1 MSHGCMEML
10 AEKSKRTS
18 RAKLDS
24 NISEESEERY
34 QLSYAFQNLSRLD
47 VHSLPPM
54 DKSKILK
61 IDLTDNNFTGLN
73 DLPFLIEFAN
83 LNTLIL
89 DKNQIVSNI
98 RLPLMLH
105 LTTLW
110 LNHNQIENLAIFV
123 QNIAD
128 SCPRL
133 RYLSMMNNKAAP
145 SYFNGGSLAEHNDY
159 RMYVVARLKE
169 LSMLDDREVSAE
181 ERSHSV
187 AVYGKM
193 KTKRARK
200 KSKKNVKVEEA
211 ISDLSW
217 QELESLPDVESD
229 SRLEMADIPDLPPV
243 TP

>member
-1 MSHGCMEML
+1 M
-10 AEKSKRTS
+10 
-18 RAKLDS
+18 
-24 NISEESEERY
+24 
-34 QLSYAFQNLSRLD
+34 
-47 VHSLPPM
+47 
-54 DKSKILK
+54 
-61 IDLTDNNFTGLN
+61 
-73 DLPFLIEFAN
+73 
-83 LNTLIL
+83 
-89 DKNQIVSNI
+89 
-98 RLPLMLH
+98 
-105 LTTLW
+105 
-110 LNHNQIENLAIFV
+110 
-123 QNIAD
+123 
-128 SCPRL
+128 
-133 RYLSMMNNKAAP
+133 
-145 SYFNGGSLAEHNDY
+145 AEHNDY